1 MADFQFTAGD
11 TPVLMSI
18 PHLSERLP
26 PDLASRMTEAGL
38 AVGDTDWALDR
49 LYDFA
54 RDLGLSIITPAYSR
68 YVADLNR
75 HPDGAPLYPG
85 AANTGLVPLQS
96 FLGQPLYLPGR
107 EPDGAENAARR
118 DRYWRPYHA
127 RLGQALDDLVNRFGK
142 AVLFDCHS
150 IRSRVPLFFE
160 GVLPDFNL
168 GTADGESCAPGLRDT
183 LASALGDGAG
193 YSLAVDGRFKGG
205 YITRHYGR
213 PADGVHAFQLELSM
227 ATYMDED
234 PALRWNHDLAEKVK
248 PRLRAMV
255 EAALAWATGAG

>member
-1 MADFQFTAGD
+1 MTDFHFTAGEV
-11 TPVLMSI
+11 PVLMSI

-26 PDLASRMTEAGL
+26 PDLAPRMTEAGL

-54 RDLGLSIITPAYSR
+54 QDLGLSIITPAYSR
-68 YVADLNR
+68 YVIDLNR
-75 HPDGAPLYPG
+75 DPDGAPLYPG

-96 FLGQPLYLPGR
+96 FLGRPLYLPGR
-107 EPDGAENAARR
+107 EPDDAENAARR

-127 RLGQALDDLVNRFGK
+127 RLSRALDDLRGRFGT

-150 IRSRVPLFFE
+150 IRSQVPLFFD

-168 GTADGESCAPGLRDT
+168 GTADGESCAPDLRDE
-183 LASALGDGAG
+183 LASALGEGPG

-213 PADGVHAFQLELSM
+213 PGGGVHAFQLELSM

-234 PALRWNHDLAEKVK
+234 FRWRQDLAEKVR

-255 EAALAWATGAG
+255 EAALAWATGEGV